1 MNWKLGTFATVIFIF
16 MLIIFSILYP
26 FFSGIVSIFIIILSL
41 LSLLLLY
48 ERDSLR
54 GKEIAVIA
62 MMGTFSAAARVPF
75 AALPNIQPCT
85 FIILVS
91 GYVFGPFAGFLIG
104 AETAVLS
111 NFFLGQGPWTPWQMF
126 AWGVIGM
133 MGYLFRLVFKG
144 RKYEFEAFLI
154 VGFLSGYIYGII
166 MNLWYWLSF
175 VYPHTLQSFLMV
187 ESTSIWFDTLHAVGN
202 AIFID
207 LFALRFIRT
216 LERYRLRFGLFS
228 RTRDFPVS

>member
-1 MNWKLGTFATVIFIF
+1 MNWRLWTFTMVVFIFI
-16 MLIIFSILYP
+16 LIIFSIIHP
-26 FFSGIVSIFIIILSL
+26 IFSDIVSILIITLSL
-41 LSLLLLY
+41 LSILFLY

-62 MMGTFSAAARVPF
+62 MMGAFSAAARVPF

-111 NFFLGQGPWTPWQMF
+111 NFFLGQGPWTPWQML
-126 AWGVIGM
+126 AWGIIGVI
-133 MGYLFRLVFKG
+133 GYLFRFAFKG
-144 RKYEFEAFLI
+144 RKYEFEMFLL
-154 VGFLSGYIYGII
+154 VGFLSGYIYGMI

-175 VYPHTLQSFLMV
+175 VYPHTWQSFLMV
-187 ESTSIWFDTLHAVGN
+187 EATSIWFDTLHAVGN

-207 LFALRFIRT
+207 LFALRFIGT
-216 LERYRLRFGLFS
+216 LERYRIRFGLFS
-228 RTRDFPVS
+228 KTLDSPVS